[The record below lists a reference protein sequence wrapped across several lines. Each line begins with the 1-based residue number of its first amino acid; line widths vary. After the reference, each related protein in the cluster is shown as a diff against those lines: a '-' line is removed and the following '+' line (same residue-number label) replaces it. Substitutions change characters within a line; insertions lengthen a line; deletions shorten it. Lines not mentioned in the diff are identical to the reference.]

1 MSMKRYTPEELAE
14 VLRLHKLWAQD
25 EEGGIRA
32 YLREADLSRAD
43 LSRADLSGANLRK
56 ADLSGAD
63 LSGADLSGANLR
75 WADLSGADL
84 SGANLRWADLSG
96 ANLRKADLSGA
107 DLRWASLSV
116 ADLRWANLSGADLRW
131 ANLSGA
137 NLSWADLSGATKN
150 AQVLHL
156 QGLPSGEVT
165 FHPTPAG
172 WYLYVGC
179 WSGALADFEELISQD
194 EDWPEAEGAEVAR
207 RRPSL
212 EAVAALCKAHMDLHP
227 HVVEKLAEKWAPKET
242 PSEDAS

>member
-1 MSMKRYTPEELAE
+1 MENPSKTELINQLTTA
-14 VLRLHKLWAQD
+14 
-25 EEGGIRA
+25 RA
-32 YLREADLSRAD
+32 NGERAD
-43 LSRADLSGANLRK
+43 LRK

-63 LSGADLSGANLR
+63 LSGADLSGADLR

-84 SGANLRWADLSG
+84 SGADLR
-96 ANLRKADLSGA
+96 GA
-107 DLRWASLSV
+107 DLR
-116 ADLRWANLSGADLRW
+116 
-131 ANLSGA
+131 
-137 NLSWADLSGATKN
+137 GATKN

>member
-1 MSMKRYTPEELAE
+1 MENPSKTELINQLTTA
-14 VLRLHKLWAQD
+14 
-25 EEGGIRA
+25 RA
-32 YLREADLSRAD
+32 NGERAD
-43 LSRADLSGANLRK
+43 LRGVDLSGVYLGWVDLRKADLSGANLRK
-56 ADLSGAD
+56 ADLHKAD
-63 LSGADLSGANLR
+63 LSGADLRKANL
-75 WADLSGADL
+75 SK
-84 SGANLRWADLSG
+84 ANLSG
-96 ANLRKADLSGA
+96 ANLRKVDLSGVDLSGA
-107 DLRWASLSV
+107 DLRWASLS
-116 ADLRWANLSGADLRW
+116 GADLRW
-131 ANLSGA
+131 ANLSKA
-137 NLSWADLSGATKN
+137 NLSWADLSWATKN

-227 HVVEKLAEKWAPKET
+227 QIVEKLAEKWAPKET

>member
-1 MSMKRYTPEELAE
+1 MENPSKTELINQLTTA
-14 VLRLHKLWAQD
+14 
-25 EEGGIRA
+25 RA
-32 YLREADLSRAD
+32 NGERAD
-43 LSRADLSGANLRK
+43 LRGV
-56 ADLSGAD
+56 
-63 LSGADLSGANLR
+63 
-75 WADLSGADL
+75 
-84 SGANLRWADLSG
+84 
-96 ANLRKADLSGA
+96 DLSGA
-107 DLRWASLSV
+107 DLRGV
-116 ADLRWANLSGADLRW
+116 DLRKADLSGADLRW

-137 NLSWADLSGATKN
+137 NLRKVDLSGVDLSGADLRGANLGGANLSGADLSGADLRWATKN
-150 AQVLHL
+150 AQVIHL

-227 HVVEKLAEKWAPKET
+227 HVVEKLAEKWAP
-242 PSEDAS
+242 PSVSRRRRLMWPSRRRPSSSCP

>member
-1 MSMKRYTPEELAE
+1 MENPSKTELINQLTTARANGE
-14 VLRLHKLWAQD
+14 RVDLRGVD
-25 EEGGIRA
+25 
-32 YLREADLSRAD
+32 LRGVDLRGADLSGADLRKAD
-43 LSRADLSGANLRK
+43 LSGANLSWVDLSGANLSGANLSGANLRKADLSGANLRK
-56 ADLSGAD
+56 ADLSGA
-63 LSGADLSGANLR
+63 G
-75 WADLSGADL
+75 
-84 SGANLRWADLSG
+84 
-96 ANLRKADLSGA
+96 
-107 DLRWASLSV
+107 LRWAS
-116 ADLRWANLSGADLRW
+116 LSGADLRW
-131 ANLSGA
+131 AN
-137 NLSWADLSGATKN
+137 LSGATKN

>member
-1 MSMKRYTPEELAE
+1 MENPSKTELINQITTA
-14 VLRLHKLWAQD
+14 
-25 EEGGIRA
+25 RA
-32 YLREADLSRAD
+32 NGERAD
-43 LSRADLSGANLRK
+43 LRGVDLSGVDLSWVDLRKADLHKANLRKADLHK

-63 LSGADLSGANLR
+63 LSKANLSKANLR
-75 WADLSGADL
+75 
-84 SGANLRWADLSG
+84 G
-96 ANLRKADLSGA
+96 ANLRKVDLSGVDLSGA
-107 DLRWASLSV
+107 DLRWASLSG
-116 ADLRWANLSGADLRW
+116 ADLRWADLSGADLR
-131 ANLSGA
+131 
-137 NLSWADLSGATKN
+137 WADLSGATKN

-179 WSGALADFEELISQD
+179 WIGALADFEELISQD

-227 HVVEKLAEKWAPKET
+227 HVVEKLAETWAPKET

>member
-1 MSMKRYTPEELAE
+1 MENPSKTELINQLTTA
-14 VLRLHKLWAQD
+14 
-25 EEGGIRA
+25 RA
-32 YLREADLSRAD
+32 NGERAD
-43 LSRADLSGANLRK
+43 LRGVDLSGADLRGVDLRKADLSGANLRK
-56 ADLSGAD
+56 ADLHKADLRKAD
-63 LSGADLSGANLR
+63 LSWANL
-75 WADLSGADL
+75 SK
-84 SGANLRWADLSG
+84 ADLSG
-96 ANLRKADLSGA
+96 ANLRKVDLSGVDLHKA
-107 DLRWASLSV
+107 D
-116 ADLRWANLSGADLRW
+116 LSGADLRW

-137 NLSWADLSGATKN
+137 DLSGADLRWATKN
-150 AQVLHL
+150 AQVIHL

-227 HVVEKLAEKWAPKET
+227 HVVEKLAEKWAP
-242 PSEDAS
+242 PSVSRRRRLMWPSRRRPSSSCP

>member
-1 MSMKRYTPEELAE
+1 MENPSKTELINQLTTA
-14 VLRLHKLWAQD
+14 
-25 EEGGIRA
+25 RA
-32 YLREADLSRAD
+32 NGERAD
-43 LSRADLSGANLRK
+43 LRGVDLSGVDLSWVDLRKADLHKANLRKADLHK

-63 LSGADLSGANLR
+63 LRGANL
-75 WADLSGADL
+75 SK
-84 SGANLRWADLSG
+84 ANLRG
-96 ANLRKADLSGA
+96 ANLRKVDLSGVDLSGA
-107 DLRWASLSV
+107 DLRWASLSG

-131 ANLSGA
+131 AD
-137 NLSWADLSGATKN
+137 LSWATKN

-165 FHPTPAG
+165 FYPTPAG

-179 WSGALADFEELISQD
+179 WIGALADFEELISQD

-227 HVVEKLAEKWAPKET
+227 HVVEKLAETWAPKET

>member
-1 MSMKRYTPEELAE
+1 MSPIGWSHLRNHELAGLDLE
-14 VLRLHKLWAQD
+14 V
-25 EEGGIRA
+25 RA
-32 YLREADLSRAD
+32 ECRRARPVLSRAT
-43 LSRADLSGANLRK
+43 NL
-56 ADLSGAD
+56 A
-63 LSGADLSGANLR
+63 
-75 WADLSGADL
+75 
-84 SGANLRWADLSG
+84 
-96 ANLRKADLSGA
+96 
-107 DLRWASLSV
+107 V
-116 ADLRWANLSGADLRW
+116 
-131 ANLSGA
+131 
-137 NLSWADLSGATKN
+137 
-150 AQVLHL
+150 VVHL

>member
-1 MSMKRYTPEELAE
+1 MENPSKTELINQLTTA
-14 VLRLHKLWAQD
+14 
-25 EEGGIRA
+25 RA
-32 YLREADLSRAD
+32 NGERAD
-43 LSRADLSGANLRK
+43 LRGVDLSWANLSW
-56 ADLSGAD
+56 ASLS
-63 LSGADLSGANLR
+63 
-75 WADLSGADL
+75 WADLSW
-84 SGANLRWADLSG
+84 ANLS
-96 ANLRKADLSGA
+96 K
-107 DLRWASLSV
+107 
-116 ADLRWANLSGADLRW
+116 ANLSGADLRW
-131 ANLSGA
+131 A
-137 NLSWADLSGATKN
+137 TRN

>member
-1 MSMKRYTPEELAE
+1 MPENLSKTELINQLTTA
-14 VLRLHKLWAQD
+14 
-25 EEGGIRA
+25 RA
-32 YLREADLSRAD
+32 NGERAD
-43 LSRADLSGANLRK
+43 LRGVDLSWVDLHKADLSGANLRK
-56 ADLSGAD
+56 ADLH
-63 LSGADLSGANLR
+63 
-75 WADLSGADL
+75 
-84 SGANLRWADLSG
+84 
-96 ANLRKADLSGA
+96 K
-107 DLRWASLSV
+107 
-116 ADLRWANLSGADLRW
+116 
-131 ANLSGA
+131 
-137 NLSWADLSGATKN
+137 ADLSGATKN

-165 FHPTPAG
+165 FYPTPAG

>member
-1 MSMKRYTPEELAE
+1 METPSKTELINQLTTA
-14 VLRLHKLWAQD
+14 
-25 EEGGIRA
+25 RA
-32 YLREADLSRAD
+32 NGERANLSGANLSGVDLSWVD
-43 LSRADLSGANLRK
+43 LRKADLSGANLRK
-56 ADLSGAD
+56 ADLHKAD
-63 LSGADLSGANLR
+63 LSGADLRGANLSWANLS

-84 SGANLRWADLSG
+84 SGAN
-96 ANLRKADLSGA
+96 
-107 DLRWASLSV
+107 
-116 ADLRWANLSGADLRW
+116 
-131 ANLSGA
+131 
-137 NLSWADLSGATKN
+137 LSGATKN

-172 WYLYVGC
+172 WYLCVGC

>member
-1 MSMKRYTPEELAE
+1 MENHSKPELIN
-14 VLRLHKLWAQD
+14 RLTTA
-25 EEGGIRA
+25 RA
-32 YLREADLSRAD
+32 NGERVDLSWVD
-43 LSRADLSGANLRK
+43 LRKADLSGANLRK
-56 ADLSGAD
+56 ADLHKADLTGAD
-63 LSGADLSGANLR
+63 LT
-75 WADLSGADL
+75 
-84 SGANLRWADLSG
+84 
-96 ANLRKADLSGA
+96 GA
-107 DLRWASLSV
+107 DLR
-116 ADLRWANLSGADLRW
+116 
-131 ANLSGA
+131 
-137 NLSWADLSGATKN
+137 GATKN

>member
-1 MSMKRYTPEELAE
+1 MENPSKTELINQLTTA
-14 VLRLHKLWAQD
+14 
-25 EEGGIRA
+25 RA
-32 YLREADLSRAD
+32 NGERAD
-43 LSRADLSGANLRK
+43 LSGADLRGVDLRKADLSGANLRK
-56 ADLSGAD
+56 ADLSGANLRKVD
-63 LSGADLSGANLR
+63 LSGVDLH
-75 WADLSGADL
+75 
-84 SGANLRWADLSG
+84 
-96 ANLRKADLSGA
+96 KAD
-107 DLRWASLSV
+107 
-116 ADLRWANLSGADLRW
+116 LSGADLRW

-137 NLSWADLSGATKN
+137 DLSGADLRWATKN
-150 AQVLHL
+150 AQVIHL

-227 HVVEKLAEKWAPKET
+227 HVVEKLAEKWAP
-242 PSEDAS
+242 PSVSRRRRLMWPSRRRPSSSCP